1 MRKPGGPL
9 RKVTVLVATC
19 LSLAACHDPLRAPAD
34 LFHDLEGG
42 DIAAQRPPPPGA
54 GLPYPKLGSVPAKP
68 VLPAPAYR
76 NGLQAQLLAER
87 DRTERVAADT
97 PILPLVPPP
106 PPDLPTA
113 TVAAPSPGDPQP
125 TAAATL
131 DTAEAPPPKPAPLP
145 LTPPA
150 PSQKVAAAGGPAR
163 GTALS
168 IVGAPMDSAGVPD
181 LPAAPPPPATFEGVA
196 AEPLPTPRVLPAEV
210 APTPVGTQ
218 VFFPVGAT
226 ALPASQTQ
234 ALKDF
239 LSHRKKQP
247 IEIIGLGEASSDS
260 PDGQAA
266 AVAMALRRAESV
278 ASALVAMHVP
288 QSALRLGANAFGR
301 GAVLRLAN

>member
-1 MRKPGGPL
+1 MPVQARRKPL
-9 RKVTVLVATC
+9 RKVAVLAAAAW
-19 LSLAACHDPLRAPAD
+19 SLAACHDPLSAPVD

-42 DIAAQRPPPPGA
+42 EIAAQRPPPPGA
-54 GLPYPKLGSVPAKP
+54 GLPYPKLGTVPPKP
-68 VLPAPAYR
+68 ALPPPAFR
-76 NGLQAQLLAER
+76 NGLQAQLVAER

-97 PILPLVPPP
+97 PIVPLIPPP
-106 PPDLPTA
+106 PPALPPAPVSA
-113 TVAAPSPGDPQP
+113 TPAADQQP

-131 DTAEAPPPKPAPLP
+131 GAADAPPPKPAS
-145 LTPPA
+145 PA
-150 PSQKVAAAGGPAR
+150 PAAAVVPDGGPAP
-163 GTALS
+163 GTPLN
-168 IVGAPMDSAGVPD
+168 IVGAPMDTAGVPD

-196 AEPLPTPRVLPAEV
+196 AEPMPTPRVLPAEV

-218 VFFPVGAT
+218 VFFPIGGT

-266 AVAMALRRAESV
+266 AIAMALRRAESV
-278 ASALVAMHVP
+278 AGALAAMHVP
-288 QSALRLGANAFGR
+288 QSALRVGANAFGR